1 MNLTLRRVLLGWV
14 IFMCGLPMAP
24 AALAQTRAANPSAD
38 APPAFAVRDVPEVF
52 FGTSV
57 PDPYR
62 ALEDKT
68 APEVVQWM
76 KAQDQHARDLLARI
90 PGRAGL
96 VERLLRYDAA
106 VSARVVGVTRET
118 GDLWLY
124 QRRGAD
130 ENQFKLYQRRGLSG
144 AERLL
149 VDPEALE
156 KLTGKPHAINYFRA
170 APGGRKLAY
179 GLSAQGSEEAQ
190 LHVMDSRTR
199 KPLAGPI
206 SRANYGGV
214 SWAGDGRRLLFNRL
228 QAMAPGMP
236 ETDKF
241 QRSQVLLWDTAQ
253 PIERARPVFG
263 IGTPGVEVGPAEA
276 PFASFTTD
284 GRWVLGY
291 VVNGTQSEFGL
302 YVARA
307 NTVLAGQ
314 PQWRK
319 LFGPEAAVVGAVYH
333 DNTLYL
339 RSHLGASR
347 YKLLRLDLRQPS
359 MAQATLL
366 VPAGDQVITS
376 LAAAS
381 DGLYVEMRDGNVK
394 RLYKHPYK
402 HPYTHSTQRGSQRA
416 ARLAEI
422 ALPLAGSF
430 NLSDDESG
438 ISAADPRLPGL
449 VLDLQSWTRARQI
462 YVIDAGGRV
471 RNSGLQPA
479 GAFDAPGDIV
489 ATEVSVKSHDGA
501 LVPMSIIHRK
511 GLALDG
517 RNPVLLTGYAS
528 YGTTEEPYF
537 STGRLAF
544 IEAGGVV
551 AVANP
556 RGSSVYGQDWYR
568 AGFQA
573 TKPNTWKDFIACAE
587 WLIAQRYTAPD
598 KLGILGGSAGG
609 ILVGMAMVERPDLFA
624 SVVSSV
630 GALDM
635 LRAELTPNGVP
646 NIPEFGSRATEAGFR
661 ALLAMSTY
669 HQIRDGAR
677 CPAVLLTHGVND
689 PRVEVWMS
697 TKTGARLQAAS
708 SSGKPVL
715 LRLDWDAGHGIG
727 NTKRQ
732 QIEERAD
739 IYAFMLWQAGVAGY
753 QPR

>member
-130 ENQFKLYQRRGLSG
+130 ENQFKLYQRRGLKG

-149 VDPEALE
+149 VDPEAAE
-156 KLTGKPHAINYFRA
+156 KLTGKPHAINYFSA

-179 GLSAQGSEEAQ
+179 GLSAQGSEDAA
-190 LHVMDSRTR
+190 LHVIDGTG
-199 KPLAGPI
+199 KALAGPI

-228 QAMAPGMP
+228 QAMTPGLP
-236 ETDKF
+236 ETEKF
-241 QRSQVLLWDTAQ
+241 QRSQVLLWDTSQ
-253 PIERARPVFG
+253 PIERARSVFG
-263 IGTPGVEVGPAEA
+263 IGTPGVDIGPAEA
-276 PFASFTTD
+276 PYASFTSD

-291 VVNGTQSEFGL
+291 IANGTQSELGL
-302 YVARA
+302 YVSPAPA
-307 NTVLAGQ
+307 VLAGK
-314 PQWRK
+314 PRWRK
-319 LFGPEAAVVGAVYH
+319 LFGPEAAVVGVAYH
-333 DNTLYL
+333 HHTLYL
-339 RSHLGASR
+339 RSHLEASR
-347 YKLLRLDLRQPS
+347 FKILRLNLNQPS
-359 MAQATLL
+359 IAQATLL
-366 VPAGDQVITS
+366 APAGDKVITN

-394 RLYKHPYK
+394 RLFK
-402 HPYTHSTQRGSQRA
+402 RA
-416 ARLAEI
+416 WGRAKPLTEI
-422 ALPLAGSF
+422 ALPMAGSF
-430 NLSDDESG
+430 NLSDDETG
-438 ISAADPRLPGL
+438 ISAGDPRLPGL
-449 VLDLQSWTRARQI
+449 VHDLQSWTRARQI
-462 YVIDAGGRV
+462 HVINASGRV

-479 GAFDAPGDIV
+479 GAFDAPADLV

-556 RGSSVYGQDWYR
+556 RGSSVVGQDWYR

-598 KLGILGGSAGG
+598 KLGIPGGSAGG

-635 LRAELTPNGVP
+635 LRAELTPNGVS

-669 HQIRDGAR
+669 HQIRDGTR
-677 CPAVLLTHGVND
+677 YPAVLLTHGVND

-715 LRLDWDAGHGIG
+715 LRLDWDAGHGVG